1 MTTLFIILLYFII
14 GAILGSLFIVL
25 IKIPEGTACV
35 YLVFMLF
42 FWPIILCASIYNFI
56 KKKLKS

>member
-1 MTTLFIILLYFII
+1 MSILFIILLYFSI

-25 IKIPEGTACV
+25 TKIPEGTACV

-42 FWPIILCASIYNFI
+42 LWPIILGTFIYNFFMKRI
-56 KKKLKS
+56 